1 MSFSNIDNL
10 NLGNLL
16 HIVFNNEVYNL
27 ISQDFRD
34 FEKVKRA
41 KVASSLAREWRF
53 LVQDSFGPAAVQS
66 RNPGTSDRA
75 FPTAQK
81 ASVSEKT
88 AKFKEVDVTIELE
101 YNLWDR
107 ARKSPEKYAEP
118 LALEIMSKTSA
129 SKRYL
134 AAKLYGDGTG
144 VVGTTSSASDTTGAN
159 GSVLVTLSSS
169 NTARGHIGFF
179 EFGDLLLN
187 KNTDGTA
194 DDPTVT
200 GTFYAWR
207 VDEKDREN
215 NQVRLRPVNSSGTA
229 LSLTSSSI
237 DAGDVFYRVGQP
249 TFPDLTAIVAATDYG
264 TLTEEMAGLES
275 LASSDGR
282 TIHGLVMSGAFAAS
296 RLDAGANPIDV
307 KYLQKA
313 LDKVKV
319 NVGQDRYKWT
329 QAICA
334 PETNASLIESRETD
348 RRFQTMED
356 AKRGTKLF
364 GYQHGNDFVE
374 LITSEYCPMK
384 RIYMLPESKAGQ
396 KVLEYRGTDFDT
408 VKMNGTGDFHLKA
421 TSSGY
426 VASVQSFLHATG
438 VFIATHPA
446 AIAVVHNFTNT

>member
-1 MSFSNIDNL
+1 MAFSNIDSLTNGTIL
-10 NLGNLL
+10 Q
-16 HIVFNNEVYNL
+16 IVFNNEIYNQ

-34 FEKVKRA
+34 FEYVKRA
-41 KVASSLAREWRF
+41 KVASSIAREWRF
-53 LVQDSFGPAAVQS
+53 MVQDSFGPAAIQA

-88 AKFKEVDVTIELE
+88 AKFKEIDATIELE

-107 ARKSPEKYAEP
+107 ARKSPEKYADP

-129 SKRYL
+129 SKRYM
-134 AAKLYGDGTG
+134 ARELYGDGTG
-144 VVGTTSSASDTTGAN
+144 VVGTTSSATDTTGAN
-159 GSVLVTLSSS
+159 GSVLITLSSS

-194 DDPTVT
+194 DNPTVT

-215 NQVRLRPVNSSGTA
+215 NQVRLRAVDSSGTV
-229 LSLTSSSI
+229 LSLTASSI
-237 DAGDVFYRVGQP
+237 DSGDVLYRVGQP
-249 TFPDLTAIVAATDYG
+249 TFPDLTAITSSTEYG
-264 TLTEEMAGLES
+264 TLTECMPGLET
-275 LASSDGR
+275 LTAADGR
-282 TIHGLVMSGAFAAS
+282 LIWGMTMSGALAGS

-307 KYLQKA
+307 KYIQKA

-319 NVGQDRYKWT
+319 NVGQDRYKWKM
-329 QAICA
+329 ALCS

-356 AKRGTKLF
+356 AKRGTKIF

-374 LITSEYCPMK
+374 LVTSEYCPMK
-384 RIYMLPESKAGQ
+384 RMYIIPESKAGQ
-396 KVLEYRGTDFDT
+396 KVLEYRGTDFEP
-408 VKMNGTGDFHLKA
+408 VKMNDTGAFHLKA

-426 VASVQSFLHATG
+426 VSAVQSFLHSTG

-446 AIAVVHNFTNT
+446 AVAVVHNFTNT